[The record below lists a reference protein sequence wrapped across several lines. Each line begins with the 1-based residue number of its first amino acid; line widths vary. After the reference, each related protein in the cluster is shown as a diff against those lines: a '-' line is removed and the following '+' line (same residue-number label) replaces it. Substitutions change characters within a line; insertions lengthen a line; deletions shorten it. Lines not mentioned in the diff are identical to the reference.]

1 MSAWLF
7 LLSACQGPGKADDS
21 GPAPVLCADPTEG
34 IARFHEEGVSRGLDI
49 ITGFEGAPSGSAGT
63 VVLGDL
69 DGDLDLD
76 LILNSVGE
84 QPKIFENDGKSNFS
98 EVTWRGTRTVSLVA
112 ADLTGDRLPDLLLAG
127 GGYLVRVEN
136 LGGMEFGP
144 PQEIYRGSLPYSNP
158 GTLALGD
165 VDGDLDLDLFIGGLE
180 YYTDLCQADNS
191 CPDNPPNPGSPQTLL
206 RNDLNHFTVWQ
217 ELYPDGMP
225 GYSVAVSFTDRDSD
239 GDQDILVLQ
248 DQGANGRLEP
258 PPSAFYRND
267 GLDAEGNPILVN
279 DADRIH
285 ADIEISGMGIANYDI
300 NGDGYL
306 DYCMSDTGPVHC
318 LVSDQRGGYFDGGIA
333 LGLVPAGVD
342 PEAWSAWSV
351 ELEDFDNDGIVDA
364 AAAAGRPTGA
374 SLEGASYGDAM
385 WWGRE
390 TGVFENVSDLTGFN
404 SQENHFGMAAGDLDG
419 DGYLELVVGTE
430 YGRPQ
435 LWKNRCGSNSW
446 LELDFVGSPE
456 NREAFGA
463 QVVLEAGGRR
473 YFRELMN
480 MRSTGQSASRLH
492 FGLGT
497 AEVVD
502 RIQVRWPDG
511 RQSELL
517 DVPARQLLVVEQD

>member
-1 MSAWLF
+1 MMRLLF
-7 LLSACQGPGKADDS
+7 FWIACQEPGKEEDS
-21 GPAPVLCADPTEG
+21 PAAALCPSPTEG
-34 IARFHEEGVSRGLDI
+34 IARFQEEGAERGLDV
-49 ITGFEGAPSGSAGT
+49 ITGFEGAPSGSPGT
-63 VVLGDL
+63 VILGDL
-69 DGDLDLD
+69 DGDHDLD
-76 LILNSVGE
+76 LILNSAGE
-84 QPKIFENDGKSNFS
+84 QPKIFENDGTAQFE
-98 EVTWRGTRTVSLVA
+98 EVTWAGVRLASLIA
-112 ADLTGDRLPDLLLAG
+112 ADLTGDSLPDLLLAG
-127 GGYLVRVEN
+127 GGFMFMVEN
-136 LGGMEFGP
+136 LGGMKFGP
-144 PQEIYRGSLPYSNP
+144 LQQLYFLPLPYSNP

-165 VDGDLDLDLFIGGLE
+165 VDGDRDLDLFIGGLE
-180 YYTDLCQADNS
+180 YYTDPCQTNNS
-191 CPDNPPNPGSPQTLL
+191 CPENPPNPGSPQTLL
-206 RNDLNHFTVWQ
+206 KNDQNQFTVWQ

-258 PPSAFYRND
+258 PPSAFFRND
-267 GLDAEGNPILVN
+267 GLDDVGDPILVN

-285 ADIEISGMGIANYDI
+285 SDIEISGMGIANFDF
-300 NGDGYL
+300 NEDGYL
-306 DYCMSDTGPVHC
+306 DYCMSDTGPIHC

-351 ELEDFDNDGIVDA
+351 ELEDFDNDGMVDA

-374 SLEGASYGDAM
+374 PPEGASYGDAM
-385 WWGRE
+385 WWGQPS
-390 TGVFENVSDLTGFN
+390 GAFENVSDLTGFN

-435 LWKNRCGSNSW
+435 LWMNRCGTHSW

-456 NREAFGA
+456 NREAFGT
-463 QVVLEAGGRR
+463 QVLLEVGGRR
-473 YFRELMN
+473 YLREVMN

-502 RIQVRWPDG
+502 RIEVRWPDG
-511 RQSELL
+511 SRSELL
-517 DVPARQLLVVEQD
+517 DVAARQMLVVEQD

>member
-1 MSAWLF
+1 MP
-7 LLSACQGPGKADDS
+7 QPI
-21 GPAPVLCADPTEG
+21 EG
-34 IARFHEEGVSRGLDI
+34 IARFQEQGASRGLDV

-63 VVLGDL
+63 VILSDL

-76 LILNSVGE
+76 LILNSVGV
-84 QPKIFENDGKSNFS
+84 QPRIFENDGNSYFS
-98 EVTWRGTRTVSLVA
+98 EVSWKGTHTVSLVA
-112 ADLTGDRLPDLLLAG
+112 ADLTGDGLPDLLLAG
-127 GGYLVRVEN
+127 GGFLYRVEN
-136 LGGMEFGP
+136 LGGMEFAP
-144 PQEIYRGSLPYSNP
+144 LQEIYRNSMPYSNP

-180 YYTDLCQADNS
+180 YYTDPCQTDHS
-191 CPDNPPNPGSPQTLL
+191 CPDNPANPGSPQTLL
-206 RNDLNHFTVWQ
+206 KNDLNHFTVWQ

-225 GYSVAVSFTDRDSD
+225 GYSVAVSFTDRDGG

-267 GLDAEGNPILVN
+267 GLDEEGNPILVN

-306 DYCMSDTGPVHC
+306 DYCMSDTGPIHC

-385 WWGRE
+385 WWGQPS
-390 TGVFENVSDLTGFN
+390 GVFENVSDLTGFN

-435 LWKNRCGSNSW
+435 LWMNQCGSHSW

-463 QVVLEAGGRR
+463 RVILEAGGRR

-492 FGLGT
+492 FGLGNSD
-497 AEVVD
+497 VVD
-502 RIQVRWPDG
+502 RIEVYWPDG
-511 RQSELL
+511 RRTELR
-517 DVPARQLLVVEQD
+517 DVPARQLLVVDQD